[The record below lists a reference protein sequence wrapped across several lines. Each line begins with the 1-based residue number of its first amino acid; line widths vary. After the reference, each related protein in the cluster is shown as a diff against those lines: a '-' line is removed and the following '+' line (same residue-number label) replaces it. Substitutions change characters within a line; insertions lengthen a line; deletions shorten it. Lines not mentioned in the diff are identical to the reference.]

1 MGAAAPLRVVG
12 IGASAG
18 GLEALREM
26 LAPVRQPTGLA
37 FVVVQH
43 LDPNHESLLA
53 QLLASH
59 TSLRVVQAEGGEWI
73 VPETVYIIPPG
84 FGLAIEGGVLA
95 LTEFAQ
101 PRGLR
106 RPIDDFFLSL
116 AADRQAAAACVILS
130 GTGADGT
137 IGLRA
142 IKENGGVCAVQD
154 PATARYDGM
163 PVSAAGTGLVDFV
176 LPPDQIV
183 GCLMTFFSRAAA
195 RAGADEAHPAGVA
208 ESLEEI
214 GRILRRGVG
223 HDFSG
228 YKRGTLVRRVE
239 RRMQVRGI
247 ARAADYAARLAS
259 DPAEQR
265 ALFSDLLINVTR
277 FFRDPEHFD
286 ALRTRVVEPL
296 VKERAGGGDIRV
308 WVPGCSSGEEAYSI
322 AMLFADAA
330 TRHGS
335 DAAVQVF
342 ATDIDDQMLQIA
354 RAGTYS
360 LAALAD
366 VPLGLREQFLVP
378 HAECFAMAAPLRE
391 MVRFS
396 RHSLIKD
403 PPFSRLDLISCRNLM
418 IYFDDELQ
426 RTVLPLMAY
435 ALQPGGTLFLGPS
448 ESVGRCDHLFSP
460 IDQQFRLFARAPGRP
475 AYPAVL
481 PASGPPTRRLAEPGL
496 MPSRPDSA
504 GMGDTPAVTRLLDA
518 YSPPA
523 LVLDPEERIVAAYGR
538 LGRYFDFPV
547 SRVGG
552 ASVIALARPGLRNAL
567 GRVLREARGMRRRT
581 IARGVAAQLDRGRQ
595 MLDVIVD
602 PLRDGTLLVV
612 LREAGPFQPGP
623 DDELA
628 EVLAG
633 DDPLG
638 ELEEELLAT
647 RHRLRAAT
655 EELETANEELKSSNE
670 EMMSM
675 NEELQS
681 TNEELITVNDELKG
695 KVDELTLAH
704 ADLRNFFDSTHL
716 ASLVVDAH
724 LRLRSYTEAARTLFP
739 LQPGDIGRPLGEVA
753 SLLTTTDYLTDA
765 KAVAA
770 GGEPTR
776 RRVFTRGTGRTH
788 VLRAEPYRS
797 AGGTVEGATLV
808 FADITDELALERE
821 LAEERERFELA
832 IRAGRIGVW
841 EYRFGEAA
849 FAIDTMGRDLF
860 RIVQPGAVPLR
871 EVLAGIAAGDRATV
885 LAEIERARAE
895 QRDFEASFQLARAGP
910 PRWLKTYG
918 KLVSAGGA
926 QRFIGVAI
934 DVTVERLAAQTKELM
949 LREMNHRVKNLFAV
963 IGGMISA
970 GARAHPG
977 VGGFAAEMRE
987 RIAALGR
994 AHSLALPTEER
1005 PQTSLGSL
1013 LDSVLSPYRDLA
1025 RIELEGPEVYLHYP
1039 YVSPVALVFHEWASN
1054 AVKYG
1059 ALGAADG
1066 VLEVR
1071 WQHTAEGVRLRW
1083 IERSAR
1089 SAAAEDRA
1097 GFGTQLVSAS
1107 LRQIA
1112 ARLTRS
1118 AAPGA
1123 FTLELAVPGQVFA
1136 GD

>member
-59 TSLRVVQAEGGEWI
+59 TTLRVVQAEGGERI
-73 VPETVYIIPPG
+73 APETVYIIPPG
-84 FGLAIEGGVLA
+84 HGLAIEGGVLA

-116 AADRQAAAACVILS
+116 AADRQADAACVILS

-195 RAGADEAHPAGVA
+195 RARADEARPAGVA
-208 ESLEEI
+208 ECLDDI
-214 GRILRRGVG
+214 GRVLRSGVG

-228 YKRGTLVRRVE
+228 YKQGTLVRRVE

-247 ARAADYAARLAS
+247 ARAADYAARLAR

-296 VKERAGGGDIRV
+296 VKERASGGDIRV

-335 DAAVQVF
+335 DAAVQIF

-354 RAGTYS
+354 RAGTYPLS
-360 LAALAD
+360 ALAD
-366 VPLGLREQFLVP
+366 VPLALREQFLVP
-378 HAECFAMAAPLRE
+378 HAECFAMAAELRE

-418 IYFDDELQ
+418 IYFDDDLQ

-435 ALQPGGTLFLGPS
+435 ALRPGGTLFLGPS
-448 ESVGRCDHLFSP
+448 ESVGRSDHLFSP

-481 PASGPPTRRLAEPGL
+481 PASGPAGRRHAEPG
-496 MPSRPDSA
+496 PAQSRSDGA
-504 GMGDTPAVTRLLDA
+504 GTVEAPAVTRLLDA
-518 YSPPA
+518 YAPPA
-523 LVLDPEERIVAAYGR
+523 LVLDPEERILAAYGR

-547 SRVGG
+547 TRVGG

-567 GRVLREARGMRRRT
+567 GRVLREARGTRRRT

-595 MLDVIVD
+595 LLDVIVD

-612 LREAGPFQPGP
+612 LREAGPFQPEP

-628 EVLAG
+628 EVWAG
-633 DDPLG
+633 EDPLG

-695 KVDELTLAH
+695 KVDELTVAN

-716 ASLVVDAH
+716 ASLVVDAR
-724 LRLRSYTEAARTLFP
+724 LRLRSYTEAARALFP

-753 SLLTTTDYLTDA
+753 SLLTTTDYLADA
-765 KAVAA
+765 EAVAA

-849 FAIDTMGRDLF
+849 FTIDAMGRDLF
-860 RIVQPGAVPLR
+860 RIALPGAVPLR

-895 QRDFEASFQLARAGP
+895 QRDFEASFQLAGAGP

-926 QRFIGVAI
+926 ERFIGVAI

-970 GARAHPG
+970 GARAHAG

-994 AHSLALPTEER
+994 AHSLALPTDER
-1005 PQTSLGSL
+1005 PRTSLGSL

-1123 FTLELAVPGQVFA
+1123 FTLELMVPAQVFA